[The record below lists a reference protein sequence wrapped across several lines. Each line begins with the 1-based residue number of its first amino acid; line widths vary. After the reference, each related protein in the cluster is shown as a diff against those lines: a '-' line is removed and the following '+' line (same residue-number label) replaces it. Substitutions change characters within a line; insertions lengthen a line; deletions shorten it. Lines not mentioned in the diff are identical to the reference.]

1 MHTVR
6 AMKSRGAVVA
16 RSMLDLWLAEGI
28 IRLFLQAFWR
38 TARVTT
44 GLGCILLIA
53 SHKHLHASYY
63 SRECVFAN
71 GHQTKLGNS
80 RELEGRAG
88 RGIPGTVG
96 CIAEGCRTSG

>member
-53 SHKHLHASYY
+53 SHKHLHASCCILLGEARML
-63 SRECVFAN
+63 SLQFLCASNGQEGLFA
-71 GHQTKLGNS
+71 GKRHHPHVES
-80 RELEGRAG
+80 
-88 RGIPGTVG
+88 
-96 CIAEGCRTSG
+96 S